1 MAGELL
7 EVNLAEVVEALLG
20 MVVHPARVALE
31 ATVQVSWVVVL
42 MGGKVGSVKG
52 WEVLEVAVVV
62 AAGVERAEMV
72 G

>member
-42 MGGKVGSVKG
+42 MGGKVGSVTG
-52 WEVLEVAVVV
+52 
-62 AAGVERAEMV
+62 
-72 G
+72 